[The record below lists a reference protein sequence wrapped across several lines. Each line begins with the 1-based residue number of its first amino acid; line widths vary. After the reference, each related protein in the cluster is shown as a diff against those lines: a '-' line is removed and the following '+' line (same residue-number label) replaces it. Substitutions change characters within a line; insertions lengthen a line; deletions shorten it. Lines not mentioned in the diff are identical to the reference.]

1 MRAFVA
7 LESFMALKIWLDGKL
22 VDQADAKISVFDHGL
37 LYGDGVFEG
46 IRVYNSRIFE
56 LEAHIRR
63 LYDSAKAMRLDIS
76 MKPDK
81 LTSAVE
87 KTVEANGVID
97 GYIRLLVTRGVGTLG
112 LNPFICENSSV
123 IIIADNI
130 QLYPEE
136 LYETG
141 MKVISATTVRNHPLA
156 IPPQV
161 KSLNYLNNILAKI
174 EALDYEVPEAIMYN
188 HEGYV
193 AEATGDNVFIIRD
206 GVILTPPAEAGSLEG
221 ITQRV
226 VIRLAREEKLE
237 VVEKNLTRFDLY
249 VCDEFFL
256 TGTAAEVIGIVE
268 IDGRIIGKG
277 KPGPI
282 TKLLRKKFFK
292 YAHGKKL

>member
-1 MRAFVA
+1 
-7 LESFMALKIWLDGKL
+7 MALKIWLDDKL
-22 VDQADAKISVFDHGL
+22 VDEKDAKISVFDHGL

-46 IRVYNSRIFE
+46 IRVYNSSVFE

-63 LYDSAKAMRLDIS
+63 LYDSAKAIRLEIPMS
-76 MKPDK
+76 RSE
-81 LTSAVE
+81 LISAVE

-112 LNPFICENSSV
+112 LNPFICEDSRL

-161 KSLNYLNNILAKI
+161 KSMNYLNNILAKI
-174 EALDYEVPEAIMYN
+174 EALDNDVPEAIMYN

-193 AEATGDNVFIIRD
+193 AEATGDNVFIVRD
-206 GVILTPPAEAGSLEG
+206 GVIYTPPAEAGSLEG
-221 ITQRV
+221 ITRGV
-226 VIRLAREEKLE
+226 VIRLAGEENLE

-268 IDGRIIGKG
+268 IDGRVIGDG
-277 KPGPI
+277 KPGSI

-292 YAHGKKL
+292 YAHGKGE

>member
-1 MRAFVA
+1 
-7 LESFMALKIWLDGKL
+7 MALKIWLDGKL
-22 VDQADAKISVFDHGL
+22 VDEKDAKISVFDHGL

-46 IRVYNSRIFE
+46 IRVYNSRVFE
-56 LEAHIRR
+56 LDAHIRR
-63 LYDSAKAMRLDIS
+63 LYGSAKAIRLEVPMSRSELI
-76 MKPDK
+76 
-81 LTSAVE
+81 SAVE

-112 LNPFICENSSV
+112 LNPFICEDSRL

-136 LYETG
+136 LYEKG

-161 KSLNYLNNILAKI
+161 KSMNYLNNILAKI
-174 EALDYEVPEAIMYN
+174 EALDNDVPEAIMYN

-193 AEATGDNVFIIRD
+193 AEATGDNVFIVRD
-206 GVILTPPAEAGSLEG
+206 GVIYTPPAEAGSLEG
-221 ITQRV
+221 ITQGI
-226 VIRLAREEKLE
+226 VIELAREENLE

-256 TGTAAEVIGIVE
+256 TGSAAEVIGIVE
-268 IDGRIIGKG
+268 IDGRVIGNG
-277 KPGPI
+277 KPGPV

>member
-1 MRAFVA
+1 
-7 LESFMALKIWLDGKL
+7 MALKIWLDGKL
-22 VDQADAKISVFDHGL
+22 VDEKDAKISIFDHGL

-46 IRVYNSRIFE
+46 IRVYNGKVFE
-56 LEAHIRR
+56 LDAHIRR
-63 LYDSAKAMRLDIS
+63 LYESAKVIRLEVPMSRSELI
-76 MKPDK
+76 
-81 LTSAVE
+81 SAVE

-112 LNPFICENSSV
+112 LNPFICENSRL

-136 LYETG
+136 LYEKG

-174 EALDYEVPEAIMYN
+174 EALDYDVPEAIMYN

-193 AEATGDNVFIIRD
+193 AESTADNVFIVRD
-206 GVILTPPAEAGSLEG
+206 GVIYTPPAEAGSLEG
-221 ITQRV
+221 ITRSI
-226 VIRLAREEKLE
+226 VIRLAKEENLE

-256 TGTAAEVIGIVE
+256 TGTAAEVIGIIE
-268 IDGRIIGKG
+268 IDGRVIGDG

-282 TKLLRKKFFK
+282 TKLLRKSFFN

>member
-1 MRAFVA
+1 
-7 LESFMALKIWLDGKL
+7 MALRIWLDGKL
-22 VDQADAKISVFDHGL
+22 VDEKDAKISVFDHGL

-46 IRVYNSRIFE
+46 IRVYNSRVFE

-63 LYDSAKAMRLDIS
+63 LYDSAKAIRLEVPMSRSRLI
-76 MKPDK
+76 
-81 LTSAVE
+81 SAVE
-87 KTVEANGVID
+87 KTVEANGIID

-112 LNPFICENSSV
+112 LNPFVCENSRL
-123 IIIADNI
+123 IIIADSI

-136 LYETG
+136 LYEKG

-161 KSLNYLNNILAKI
+161 KSMNYLNNILAKI
-174 EALDYEVPEAIMYN
+174 EALDNDVPEAIMYN

-193 AEATGDNVFIIRD
+193 AEATGDNVFIVRD
-206 GVILTPPAEAGSLEG
+206 GVIYTPPAEAGSLEG
-221 ITQRV
+221 ITRGV
-226 VIRLAREEKLE
+226 VIRLAKEENLE

-268 IDGRIIGKG
+268 IDGRIIGDG

-282 TKLLRKKFFK
+282 TKLLREKFFK
-292 YAHGKKL
+292 YAHGKGK

>member
-1 MRAFVA
+1 
-7 LESFMALKIWLDGKL
+7 MALKIWLDGKL
-22 VDQADAKISVFDHGL
+22 VDEADAKISVFDHGL

-46 IRVYNSRIFE
+46 IRVYSGKIFE
-56 LEAHIRR
+56 LDAHIRR
-63 LYDSAKAMRLDIS
+63 LYQSAKVIRLEIPIS
-76 MKPDK
+76 QNKMV
-81 LTSAVE
+81 SATE

-97 GYIRLLVTRGVGTLG
+97 GYIRLVVTRGVGNLG
-112 LNPFICENSSV
+112 LNPFVCERSIV
-123 IIIADNI
+123 FIIADNI

-174 EALDYEVPEAIMYN
+174 EALDSNVPEAIMYN

-193 AEATGDNVFIIRD
+193 AEATGDNVFIVRN
-206 GVILTPPAEAGSLEG
+206 GVIYIPPVEAGALEG
-221 ITQRV
+221 ITRGV
-226 VIRLAREEKLE
+226 VIRLAREESIE

-256 TGTAAEVIGIVE
+256 TGTAAEVIGVVE
-268 IDGRIIGKG
+268 IDGRVIGDG
-277 KPGPI
+277 APGSI
-282 TKLLRKKFFK
+282 TKLLRKRFFE
-292 YAHGKKL
+292 YAHGKEK